1 MPASSASRPS
11 TSAAAPAAAPA
22 SPAAPTLPTGGLSAS
37 SIAFRSSSFAAP
49 PSPSSD
55 PSEGRGCGGGA
66 PRSNGAPPAER
77 ASPAAASGGGGG
89 GTAAAEVDEAPAASG
104 GAAEVD
110 LDVVVSDAEERMK
123 KSLSSVQ
130 EQLATL
136 RVGRAT
142 PDMLDRVLVDYY
154 DTPTPLKQ
162 LASVTCPT
170 ATQLVV
176 DVYDK
181 SALGDV
187 EKGLMAS
194 DIGMTP
200 SNDGSVI
207 RLNVPQLTKDR
218 RVELAKTAK
227 GIGEGGKTALR
238 NVRRDAIDKIKK
250 AVKAAGLSE
259 DASKDKEGAV
269 DKKLKKYEGSLDEA
283 VSAREKEITT
293 L

>member
-1 MPASSASRPS
+1 MRKGRIAISRDR
-11 TSAAAPAAAPA
+11 TDA
-22 SPAAPTLPTGGLSAS
+22 
-37 SIAFRSSSFAAP
+37 RSVRDGP
-49 PSPSSD
+49 P
-55 PSEGRGCGGGA
+55 
-66 PRSNGAPPAER
+66 
-77 ASPAAASGGGGG
+77 
-89 GTAAAEVDEAPAASG
+89 
-104 GAAEVD
+104 GAAGLRRN
-110 LDVVVSDAEERMK
+110 LDESQTSTFKRDG
-123 KSLSSVQ
+123 SP
-130 EQLATL
+130 EQTA
-136 RVGRAT
+136 
-142 PDMLDRVLVDYY
+142 VLVDYY

-250 AVKAAGLSE
+250 AVKVA
-259 DASKDKEGAV
+259 
-269 DKKLKKYEGSLDEA
+269 
-283 VSAREKEITT
+283 
-293 L
+293 

>member
-1 MPASSASRPS
+1 
-11 TSAAAPAAAPA
+11 
-22 SPAAPTLPTGGLSAS
+22 
-37 SIAFRSSSFAAP
+37 
-49 PSPSSD
+49 
-55 PSEGRGCGGGA
+55 
-66 PRSNGAPPAER
+66 
-77 ASPAAASGGGGG
+77 
-89 GTAAAEVDEAPAASG
+89 
-104 GAAEVD
+104 
-110 LDVVVSDAEERMK
+110 MK

-250 AVKAAGLSE
+250 AVKAAGLGAKYLWVE
-259 DASKDKEGAV
+259 APDFDALEKRLRGRGTETEEKVQKRMATARRETDYARPAKGPKPFDYYLV
-269 DKKLKKYEGSLDEA
+269 NDELEA
-283 VSAREKEITT
+283 AHDRLRRGQLHSHFPA
-293 L
+293 

>member
-1 MPASSASRPS
+1 M
-11 TSAAAPAAAPA
+11 AAALLAALCSTAWLPAVQLPHARAASPYRPAPA
-22 SPAAPTLPTGGLSAS
+22 HAPLPVVMMAKKAKKGKG
-37 SIAFRSSSFAAP
+37 
-49 PSPSSD
+49 
-55 PSEGRGCGGGA
+55 
-66 PRSNGAPPAER
+66 
-77 ASPAAASGGGGG
+77 GGGGG

-250 AVKAAGLSE
+250 AVKVA
-259 DASKDKEGAV
+259 
-269 DKKLKKYEGSLDEA
+269 
-283 VSAREKEITT
+283 
-293 L
+293 

>member
-1 MPASSASRPS
+1 M
-11 TSAAAPAAAPA
+11 AAALSSVLAALCSTAWLPAVQLPHARAASPYRPAPA
-22 SPAAPTLPTGGLSAS
+22 HAPLPVVMMAKKAKKGK
-37 SIAFRSSSFAAP
+37 
-49 PSPSSD
+49 
-55 PSEGRGCGGGA
+55 GGG
-66 PRSNGAPPAER
+66 G
-77 ASPAAASGGGGG
+77 GGGGG

-250 AVKAAGLSE
+250 AVKVA
-259 DASKDKEGAV
+259 
-269 DKKLKKYEGSLDEA
+269 
-283 VSAREKEITT
+283 
-293 L
+293 